1 VLWIRSLVFWTA
13 TYRRNHAT
21 SCLWAVLLC
30 TAALAGGCG
39 APSIRSNFIAVPSDA
54 LIEIASK
61 RDAAGSP
68 SRMPEHLGLVA
79 TGFVPISA
87 EHAIVIVTAS
97 VPDWLAREPDQVT
110 EFVKAFQWQVGFEGR
125 VTLVDQRGRVHR
137 AQKFAVEDG
146 RLGTASLP
154 EVSAAR
160 DAVQLAS
167 TTPSEVRGFDLL
179 SWAVVCRFGGEV
191 RLNELRDPIR
201 VQISQR
207 GVDLATRLG
216 RIGPLR
222 GEEAVLLPLKV
233 DRDES
238 DAAPHIVRVL
248 MGSARKV
255 PGPP

>member
-1 VLWIRSLVFWTA
+1 MFWTA
-13 TYRRNHAT
+13 TYRRNQAT
-21 SCLWAVLLC
+21 LCLLGALLY

-39 APSIRSNFIAVPSDA
+39 APSIRSNFIAVPNNA

-68 SRMPEHLGLVA
+68 SRMPEHLGMVA

-125 VTLVDQRGRVHR
+125 VTLVDPRGRVHR

-167 TTPSEVRGFDLL
+167 STPSEVRGFDYL

-191 RLNELRDPIR
+191 RLSELRDPIR
-201 VQISQR
+201 VEISQR

-222 GEEAVLLPLKV
+222 GEEAVLVPLAIERHV
-233 DRDES
+233 E
-238 DAAPHIVRVL
+238 ATAPYVTRVL
-248 MGSARKV
+248 MESTRRV